1 MIFLEKGTRDNRSPI
16 LLLHS
21 YTRYL
26 DQVQAY
32 YTDCLHFLQLTL
44 QTAIFG
50 FHNIDNGTFFIKN
63 HILLLLKIR
72 IYNAKKRGFLSF
84 INFLNEISKIKNL
97 ERRVTVNNWNK
108 FERFR
113 KKQHIVGNKVLTQDL
128 VGNKKK
134 KNFLWI
140 QRRRKGGAKIQ
151 VALLR
156 LSFFYSFCFIK
167 YVYIYVH
174 VCTYI
179 YIYIIYIKYI
189 INITYNIYYINI

>member
-16 LLLHS
+16 LLLYS

-108 FERFR
+108 FERVR
-113 KKQHIVGNKVLTQDL
+113 KKQHIVGNKVITQDL
-128 VGNKKK
+128 VVNKKK
-134 KNFLWI
+134 KKLFMDLETEEGWGKDLGGIVETFFFL
-140 QRRRKGGAKIQ
+140 
-151 VALLR
+151 
-156 LSFFYSFCFIK
+156 FILF
-167 YVYIYVH
+167 H
-174 VCTYI
+174 
-179 YIYIIYIKYI
+179 
-189 INITYNIYYINI
+189 